1 MRFKEGDMVVFNE
14 EYILK
19 LYERGKNVE
28 FNGIEDVIRH
38 IENGNKPMRL
48 KKVENTTNFGVLD
61 RFKEFVGYFSVNL
74 KEVKHLKRKI
84 RRIK

>member
-1 MRFKEGDMVVFNE
+1 MEFIEGDMVVFNE
-14 EYILK
+14 EYISK
-19 LYERGKNVE
+19 LYERGKNTE
-28 FNGIEDVIRH
+28 FNGIGDVIRH

-48 KKVENTTNFGVLD
+48 RKVENTTNSGVLD